1 MSKMK
6 VVIVDDETL
15 IRKLIRMKMEVE
27 KLNLE
32 IVGEFS
38 NARSALEKLPV
49 LKPDII
55 LSDICMP
62 EIDGISFSEQCKEL
76 LPDAKV
82 IVITGYNDFEYAR
95 RSLKAGVSDYL
106 MKPVQTEELNHSL
119 EEACRDIRK
128 QREQRDRQKKIL
140 EQGDEN
146 RELLLSAYLRKLL
159 IQEADPYAEARLKE
173 YGVDTEAGRKNGI
186 QMGLLAIYESV
197 NSPEILGQMKKEMA
211 DFFQGEERLYILTD
225 PWGRLAAVCC
235 GDLIA
240 FEKCFLLFAE
250 YIEQKHGFY
259 LQNGLSGIHMSWDSI
274 HLAYTEALNHM
285 QQRHE
290 ERKSRSTEKDAQEW
304 DKIAVC
310 AAKGKME
317 NAFQIM
323 EKQFASLSEREIL
336 CKENMVHFYG
346 RFCIALKVEPKQ
358 ETVRRRFAPCKTA
371 GDIKKSM
378 RWLVIETAAEKMARE
393 KSEKGLLL
401 QKIFCYLRENLQD
414 PELCVNSVIQKFS
427 VSSSFLNRLIKS
439 GTGETCSEL
448 ISDLR
453 YLNMLELLKEE
464 PGMLDRDIGERIG
477 IMDAHYLSIWF
488 KKMAGISVTEYRKL
502 EEA

>member
-1 MSKMK
+1 
-6 VVIVDDETL
+6 
-15 IRKLIRMKMEVE
+15 
-27 KLNLE
+27 
-32 IVGEFS
+32 
-38 NARSALEKLPV
+38 
-49 LKPDII
+49 
-55 LSDICMP
+55 
-62 EIDGISFSEQCKEL
+62 
-76 LPDAKV
+76 
-82 IVITGYNDFEYAR
+82 
-95 RSLKAGVSDYL
+95 
-106 MKPVQTEELNHSL
+106 
-119 EEACRDIRK
+119 
-128 QREQRDRQKKIL
+128 
-140 EQGDEN
+140 
-146 RELLLSAYLRKLL
+146 
-159 IQEADPYAEARLKE
+159 
-173 YGVDTEAGRKNGI
+173 
-186 QMGLLAIYESV
+186 
-197 NSPEILGQMKKEMA
+197 
-211 DFFQGEERLYILTD
+211 
-225 PWGRLAAVCC
+225 
-235 GDLIA
+235 
-240 FEKCFLLFAE
+240 
-250 YIEQKHGFY
+250 
-259 LQNGLSGIHMSWDSI
+259 
-274 HLAYTEALNHM
+274 M

-323 EKQFASLSEREIL
+323 EKQFASLSERKIL

-346 RFCIALKVEPKQ
+346 RFCMALKVEPKQ
-358 ETVRRRFAPCKTA
+358 ETVRRRFATCKTA

-488 KKMAGISVTEYRKL
+488 KKMAGISLTEYRKL